1 MKVLHVIPS
10 LAPRHGGPTE
20 AVLNMVR
27 ALRQSGV
34 DATIVSS
41 DDDVGGR
48 LPVPVEKWLEHE
60 GIPTYFIRRVTSR
73 SHTLVGFTF
82 SPRFVPWLWREIPR
96 QDFVHVH
103 TVFSFPANVAM
114 AVARRRGKPYAARPL
129 GQLCNWSLKVRSG
142 IKRLQLAAIGRR
154 NLDSAA
160 FLHLTSQMEANEVAD
175 IGLRCP
181 VKVLPLGIQIPNET
195 SGCGEWL
202 RTALGIPKQN
212 RIALFLSRLH
222 PKKGLDVLL
231 RGLARV
237 RDAKI
242 DLVICGDGD
251 QRYVG
256 ELRQLADQ
264 LGLASRVHWLGFV
277 TGERKWQIVQGCDF
291 FVLPSTS
298 ENFGIA
304 VIEALACG
312 LFIVVSPHVGL
323 APEIAK
329 TGIGCSVAIQ
339 EISLADAL
347 VAVSLNERF
356 DVESRAARRAFAAQ
370 RFSWDSATRSLIAAY
385 EEVLRLPNS
394 SLCESSP

>member
-1 MKVLHVIPS
+1 
-10 LAPRHGGPTE
+10 
-20 AVLNMVR
+20 MVR

-41 DDDVGGR
+41 DDDVGRR
-48 LPVPVEKWLEHE
+48 LPVPVERWLEHE
-60 GIPTYFIRRVTSR
+60 GVPTYFIRRVTSR
-73 SHTLVGFTF
+73 CHTLVGFTF
-82 SPRFVPWLWREIPR
+82 APGFVPWLWREIPR

-114 AVARRRGKPYAARPL
+114 AIARRRRKPYAARPL
-129 GQLCNWSLKVRSG
+129 GQLCDWSLKVRSG
-142 IKRLQLAAIGRR
+142 IKRLQLATIGRR
-154 NLDSAA
+154 NLDSTA

-195 SGCGEWL
+195 SGCDEWL
-202 RTALGIPKQN
+202 RTRLEIPNQN
-212 RIALFLSRLH
+212 RIALFLSRIH

-231 RGLARV
+231 RALARV

-264 LGLASRVHWLGFV
+264 LGLGARVHWLGFV
-277 TGERKWQIVQGCDF
+277 RGEEKWKIVQGCDF
-291 FVLPSTS
+291 FVLSSYS

-304 VIEALACG
+304 VLEALACG
-312 LFIVVSPHVGL
+312 LFVIVSPNVGL
-323 APEIAK
+323 AA
-329 TGIGCSVAIQ
+329 
-339 EISLADAL
+339 EISTAGLGRLAAVDEAALADAIAS
-347 VAVSLNERF
+347 VAVSANFE
-356 DVESRAARRAFAAQ
+356 AAARGSRRAFVEQ
-370 RFSWDSATRSLIAAY
+370 RFSWAAATDRLIAAY
-385 EEVLRLPNS
+385 EDALYCRN
-394 SLCESSP
+394 